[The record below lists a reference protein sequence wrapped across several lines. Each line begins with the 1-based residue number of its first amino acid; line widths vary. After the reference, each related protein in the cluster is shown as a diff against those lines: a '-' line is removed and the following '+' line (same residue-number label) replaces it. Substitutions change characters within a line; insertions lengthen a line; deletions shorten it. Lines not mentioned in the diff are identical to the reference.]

1 MEEKEEDLII
11 DSSQKSK
18 DQFDE
23 KDLKLFWN
31 QYLQNLK
38 NKQPI
43 LYNVLNTTSCQLKEN
58 FTIFFQFPS
67 HSAYEEF
74 ESLRENF
81 FQKLKKQLNNYSI
94 IFNYEIKETQ
104 KNIFLSNK
112 DKYEKMLKNNPLLE
126 KLKNDFKLDI

>member
-11 DSSQKSK
+11 DTSQKSK
-18 DQFDE
+18 DQFE
-23 KDLKLFWN
+23 EQDLKLFWN

-38 NKQPI
+38 NKQPV

-94 IFNYEIKETQ
+94 IFNYEIKEMQ

>member
-11 DSSQKSK
+11 DSSQKSR
-18 DQFDE
+18 DQFEE

-67 HSAYEEF
+67 HSSYEEF